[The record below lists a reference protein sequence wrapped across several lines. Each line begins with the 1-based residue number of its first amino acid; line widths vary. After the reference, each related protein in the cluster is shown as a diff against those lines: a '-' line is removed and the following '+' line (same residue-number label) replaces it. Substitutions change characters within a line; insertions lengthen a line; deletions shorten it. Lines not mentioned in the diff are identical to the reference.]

1 MNLQGYYTTKGLTL
15 AAKTAAGTK
24 LTVTKV
30 TAGSGET
37 AKSATVLAGEKQ
49 TLTTGTATVS
59 GQTAV
64 LPVTLAEAKA
74 SVAYQLTELGVYAND
89 PDEGEILYQVFRL
102 DEVRAIS
109 AGGENVYRFY
119 LKQTVGAAGITVT
132 CSPAGLLVDED
143 LAPTRSKVLMLSV
156 PSRTATLTA
165 AELQGYLDALPRMLT
180 EALTIYISGTAAET
194 LTIRDFYGP
203 GSLQLEVLD
212 GQSCTLSKGLLVKNC
227 RIQIRVISV
236 TITPNTAG
244 TLQFCVAAEEASYV
258 RLGVCTIA
266 GNGSSVGVNSRRDG
280 LVLVENCTVTNHKIC
295 AQAET
300 GSRLCFSNTSG
311 NGTYSGSQLG
321 AYVWWGGM
329 ILLSEAVPE
338 LLGGT
343 ANSHSG
349 GLIVKADGTVI

>member
-74 SVAYQLTELGVYAND
+74 SIAYQLTELGVYAND

-165 AELQGYLDALPRMLT
+165 AELQGYLDQLYQGYTQLFGSAGCAVSRMKAHWFYLIHRFAGSEKLEKQLRKAREPWEYEVLVNQIFALPM
-180 EALTIYISGTAAET
+180 
-194 LTIRDFYGP
+194 
-203 GSLQLEVLD
+203 
-212 GQSCTLSKGLLVKNC
+212 K
-227 RIQIRVISV
+227 
-236 TITPNTAG
+236 
-244 TLQFCVAAEEASYV
+244 
-258 RLGVCTIA
+258 
-266 GNGSSVGVNSRRDG
+266 
-280 LVLVENCTVTNHKIC
+280 
-295 AQAET
+295 
-300 GSRLCFSNTSG
+300 
-311 NGTYSGSQLG
+311 
-321 AYVWWGGM
+321 
-329 ILLSEAVPE
+329 
-338 LLGGT
+338 
-343 ANSHSG
+343 
-349 GLIVKADGTVI
+349 